1 MRLTGSVKAAENYVF
16 KSFWKEMEIKMHCF
30 KREEAGVKSEDTI
43 RKYNELVRNNDLVF
57 LIVGFHSLFTEPMSH
72 P

>member
-30 KREEAGVKSEDTI
+30 KKEEAGVKSGDTI
-43 RKYNELVRNNDLVF
+43 IECTMNLSGIMILY
-57 LIVGFHSLFTEPMSH
+57 S
-72 P
+72 

>member
-30 KREEAGVKSEDTI
+30 KEEEAGVKSEDTSRMYI
-43 RKYNELVRNNDLVF
+43 ELVRNNDQ
-57 LIVGFHSLFTEPMSH
+57 
-72 P
+72 